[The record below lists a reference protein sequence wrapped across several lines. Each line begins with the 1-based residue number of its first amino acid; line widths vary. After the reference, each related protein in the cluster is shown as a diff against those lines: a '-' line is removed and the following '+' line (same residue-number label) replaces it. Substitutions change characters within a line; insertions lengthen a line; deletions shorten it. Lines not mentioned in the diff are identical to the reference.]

1 MFTMEAEAVEAPEG
15 EAAETLGISEAR
27 PDAERALH
35 MVRPAERHEHLIEA
49 LDRAHERLGRAQRD
63 LLGVLGQLEGTGAW
77 AGHGARDGAHWV
89 SMRYGV
95 SMWKAHRLLGA
106 ARRLPQLPKLG
117 CALATGVLGLDK
129 TLELARFATAATE
142 GELIGWAREVS
153 CATVRRRGEVATQV
167 EPPAEAQRARSLSW
181 WWTDAGARLGLE
193 AELPAEQGSIVVAT
207 LQAMAEQV
215 PVMPGEAGGA
225 FAGARRADA
234 LVALCTARGTVAS
247 PERPTLVV
255 HAPWGAMRRLLAED
269 PTFTE
274 EPAAEGQDTV
284 TGAEAPT
291 QAPTEGAEAL
301 DGARPRPGCRSARG
315 FCSGCCAPRGSR
327 PCSPSLTPQPPAG
340 GTVGTPGR
348 GSGSWRSDAP
358 PAGHRPGCCVR
369 SATATGA
376 AGSPG
381 AAPGPSPR
389 PITSCGG
396 PVVARPSS
404 TTCCCSARSTIA
416 SCTSSAGR
424 CVWIVAGCGGGDLTA
439 PATARV
445 QHPEQPRPA
454 TLRPCG
460 VPAQVPN
467 ARPPGSTAR
476 SPPSANSV
484 VPVT

>member
-234 LVALCTARGTVAS
+234 LVALCTARSTVAS

-301 DGARPRPGCRSARG
+301 DGAETEAGVPIGTRVLQRLLCTARIEAV
-315 FCSGCCAPRGSR
+315 FSEPH
-327 PCSPSLTPQPPAG
+327 P
-340 GTVGTPGR
+340 
-348 GSGSWRSDAP
+348 
-358 PAGHRPGCCVR
+358 
-369 SATATGA
+369 
-376 AGSPG
+376 
-381 AAPGPSPR
+381 AAPG
-389 PITSCGG
+389 GG
-396 PVVARPSS
+396 DGGHPGAGQRVVAIGRTSRRPPAWMLRQVRYRDRG
-404 TTCCCSARSTIA
+404 CRFP
-416 SCTSSAGR
+416 
-424 CVWIVAGCGGGDLTA
+424 GCGTRAFTEAHHVVWWARGGTA
-439 PATARV
+439 ELDNLLLLCSFHHRLVHELGWTVRLDRGRVRWWRPDGTRYRAGPA
-445 QHPEQPRPA
+445 P
-454 TLRPCG
+454 
-460 VPAQVPN
+460 
-467 ARPPGSTAR
+467 
-476 SPPSANSV
+476 
-484 VPVT
+484 